1 MQVETLNRRAHERYN
16 SFVTA
21 LNMATDQINEVG
33 KLIERMRK
41 AKTAP
46 GSWRVATPEQL
57 RKLMKDAL
65 LALEDLKAHAK
76 RYEAELISRDWRV

>member
-1 MQVETLNRRAHERYN
+1 VQIETLNKRAQERYN

-41 AKTAP
+41 TKTAP

-57 RKLMKDAL
+57 RKLMKDSL
-65 LALEDLKAHAK
+65 LALEELKAHAK
-76 RYEAELISRDWRV
+76 KYEAELVSRDWRV